1 MSTRPAHWVLTRM
14 LVIAFAIVVAL
25 PSGVALAGLSPAA
38 PTTPAAD
45 AAATDLYIVVQST
58 PPLALYRGGIAG
70 LAATNPAARGEA
82 RLKPNSTASQAYLQ
96 YLGNERSALLSAI
109 GNLLGRQISP
119 KRQYNVALN
128 GFAVQLSATEA
139 GRVAALPGVS
149 SVQRNQN
156 LETLTD
162 AGPAWMNADDIWDGS
177 AVGGVG
183 SKGERI
189 VAGIID
195 TGVNVGH
202 PSFADPGPIDG
213 YVYSNPRGR
222 FYGVCAGAAVP
233 APGSGCNNKLI
244 GLYDFTGIG
253 VNDDV
258 GHGSHTASTVAGN
271 LVDATLYAPTTT
283 LGPTRISGVA
293 PHANV
298 ISYKACQA
306 SNFNPGGVINL
317 GTCPLDALVA
327 AIDAATADVVDVI
340 NFSIGG
346 GSTDPWSGPLQQA
359 FFGTQAAGVFVA
371 ASAGNSGPNPQTI
384 GQPSNAPWLM
394 SVGASTHN
402 RRPTVTLDAS
412 KANGAPIHLEGM
424 AVAAGVGPVGLVD
437 AKALGNEL
445 CNPFDAT
452 QAAAI
457 AGRIVIC
464 TQGTIGRVEKG
475 GNVKNGGGVGMVL
488 VSQPGSKNSVLA
500 DTHLLPAVQIGEW
513 DGATLRAWLDGA
525 VSPTATLSGTT
536 IEQNNDL
543 ADRMAGFSSRGP
555 DLSNPSVIK
564 PDLTAPGVAIW
575 AAFNDNPNSPGAD
588 FNIIQGTSM
597 SSPHAAGA
605 AVLVRALHPEWN
617 PDQVKSALMST
628 AFTVPAGGKES
639 VGVTKED
646 HTTAADPFDRGAGRI
661 DINAAVR
668 AGFTVFESVPNYQA
682 ANPAAGGNPTAL
694 NLASMANTNCTP
706 TCTWTRTITNTY
718 DRPVS
723 YVVTTVSDPGFT
735 LSVSPASFTLDA
747 LHLPST
753 GLIDTSLPSSITLTI
768 TATNTG
774 LQTGEWRFGEVR
786 FAPQGQSG
794 VPGQHFPVAVKVSGG
809 APTTACDIAETIVAT
824 STPAINIADY
834 NDITELAIT
843 GVYPTFGNQATPVI
857 NFRMRVAQLGVNGA
871 LPPNQQWTFAFV
883 PPGAPSG
890 TSYFVRMATNTTGV
904 PSYSYGTQVPGTFT
918 TLGAPDAATFDLST
932 NDIKWTIATSKILNP
947 QSGGV
952 LTGNVGTSGAGVPGT
967 LTTSQKTVNGSN
979 YTLTSC
985 SSATP
990 TPTVSAS
997 ASITPSPTPTG
1008 PACTRVTTFSDTLE
1022 PDKKSGW
1029 TTATAANNLGP
1040 LSPTWQVLPD
1050 AGAHS
1055 ASHSWMS
1062 DAKTVD
1068 LKDDR
1073 LFAPPFLLT
1082 SSTQLGFWHKYF
1094 FEDGYDGGVLE
1105 ISIDGGATWSD
1116 VTDRGSFVAGA
1127 YDGPIDATAGSPTA
1141 GRQAWTTG
1149 SPTAAVDDMTQV
1161 VVDLG
1166 GFVPAGETSVPAL
1179 ARWRL
1184 VTDPVA
1190 PGALP
1195 GLAWWIDD
1203 ITITENDP
1211 NCVVA
1216 TPTPSPSPTPSPEPT
1231 STPTPVVTPTPT
1243 PVVTPTP
1250 SPTQAP
1256 TATPS
1261 PTSSPTQAPTS
1272 TPTVAPTG
1280 TPVVTATPTPVVTPT
1295 PTPVVTPT
1303 PTPSGQPAQGQ
1314 AILLLNTWKN
1324 GALDVGAS
1332 VHVLA
1337 GDIVVDSASRSAAK
1351 TSGEGS
1357 VVVDSPYLTKVVG
1370 LTTGSGFSPP
1380 AQTGASPV
1388 DDPLAGYPQPNPAA
1402 LPARSYKH
1410 GSTMQPG
1417 LYDKQVQVDET
1428 VTLQPGVYVFRDT
1441 FKVSGDGSLTGQGV
1455 TIVLMPNEDGSCGSL
1470 DVSGHAA
1477 LSLSAPTSGPYSNLV
1492 IFVTPGCVDTLKFSG
1507 GVTATLIGTVYAP
1520 AAPVDVSGESVV
1532 QLTQLIADR
1541 LKVAGGASLTVRFDP
1556 NAVAHR

>member
-25 PSGVALAGLSPAA
+25 PSGVALAALSPTA
-38 PTTPAAD
+38 PTAPVAD

-82 RLKPNSTASQAYLQ
+82 RLKPNSTASLAYLQ
-96 YLGNERSALLSAI
+96 YLRNERSGLIGAI

-128 GFAVQLSATEA
+128 GFAVQLSAAEA
-139 GRVAALPGVS
+139 GRVAALPGVA

-202 PSFADPGPIDG
+202 PSFADPGPVDG

-222 FYGVCAGAAVP
+222 FYGVCAGAVAP

-271 LVDATLYAPTTT
+271 VVNAYLHAPTVDV
-283 LGPTRISGVA
+283 GPTRVSGVA

-306 SNFNPGGVINL
+306 SNFVVPGANVNL
-317 GTCPLDALVA
+317 GTCPLDALIA

-346 GSTDPWSGPLQQA
+346 GSSDPWSGPLQQA

-371 ASAGNSGPNPQTI
+371 ASAGNSGPAPQTM
-384 GQPSNAPWLM
+384 GQPANAPWLM
-394 SVGASTHN
+394 AVAASTHN
-402 RRPTVTLDAS
+402 RRPTVSLDAT

-424 AVAAGVGPVGLVD
+424 AVTRAVGPVALID

-452 QAAAI
+452 AAAQV
-457 AGRIVIC
+457 AGKIVIC
-464 TQGTIGRVEKG
+464 TQGVIGRVEKG
-475 GNVKNGGGVGMVL
+475 NNVKNAGGAGMVL
-488 VSQPGSKNSVLA
+488 VSQAGSKNSVLA
-500 DTHLLPAVQIGEW
+500 DTHVLPAVMIGEY
-513 DGATLRAWLDGA
+513 DGVSLRNWLVGA
-525 VSPTATLSGTT
+525 VSPTATLSGVTM
-536 IEQNNDL
+536 EQNTAL

-555 DLSNPSVIK
+555 DLSDPNVIK
-564 PDLTAPGVAIW
+564 PDLTAPGLAIW
-575 AAFNDNPNSPGAD
+575 AAWMNDPNSAGDD

-605 AVLVRALHPEWN
+605 GVLVRAIHPEWN

-628 AFTVPAGGKES
+628 AFTVPTGGKES

-661 DINAAVR
+661 DIAAAVR
-668 AGFTVFESVPNYQA
+668 AGFTVSETVAAYQA
-682 ANPAAGGNPTAL
+682 ANPALGGSPSAL
-694 NLASMANTNCTP
+694 NLASMANDNCLA
-706 TCTWTRTITNTY
+706 TCTWTRTITNTF

-723 YVVTTVSDPGFT
+723 YVVTTASDPGFT
-735 LSVSPASFTLDA
+735 LSVSPSAFTLDA

-753 GLIDTSLPSSITLTI
+753 GLIDTSLPSSVTLTI

-794 VPGQHFPVAVKVSGG
+794 VPGQHFPVAVKTKG
-809 APTTACDIAETIVAT
+809 AAPEPTCTIPETIVAT
-824 STPAINIADY
+824 STAATNVPDY
-834 NDITELAIT
+834 NDITELGIA
-843 GVYPTFGNQATPVI
+843 GVYSTFGSQAMPNVT
-857 NFRMRVAQLGVNGA
+857 FRMRVQQLAVAGA
-871 LPPNQQWTFAFV
+871 LPPNQHWRFAFI

-890 TSYFVRMATNTTGV
+890 TSYFVAMATNTTGT
-904 PSYSYGTQVPGTFT
+904 PSFSYGSLAGGSFT
-918 TLGAPDAATFDLST
+918 TLGAPEAGSYDLAT
-932 NDIKWTIATSKILNP
+932 NDIEWTIATSKILNV
-947 QSGGV
+947 QTGSV
-952 LTGNVGTSGAGVPGT
+952 LTGIVGTSGAAQPGT
-967 LTTSQKTVNGSN
+967 LTTNLKTVNGNS
-979 YTLTSC
+979 YTLSSC
-985 SSATP
+985 DMASP
-990 TPTVSAS
+990 TPSVSPTPSAS

-1073 LFAPPFLLT
+1073 LFAPPFVLT
-1082 SSTQLGFWHKYF
+1082 PSTQLSFWHKYF
-1094 FEDGYDGGVLE
+1094 FEDGFDGGVLE
-1105 ISIDGGATWSD
+1105 ISTDGGAIWSD

-1127 YDGPIDATAGSPTA
+1127 YDGPIDATAGSPIA

-1161 VVDLG
+1161 FVDLG

-1216 TPTPSPSPTPSPEPT
+1216 TPTPTPSPTPTPEPT
-1231 STPTPVVTPTPT
+1231 ATPT

-1261 PTSSPTQAPTS
+1261 PTQAPTA
-1272 TPTVAPTG
+1272 TPTVAPT
-1280 TPVVTATPTPVVTPT
+1280 ATPTGAPTGTPVVTPT

-1303 PTPSGQPAQGQ
+1303 PSATPSGEQRL
-1314 AILLLNTWKN
+1314 AILALSVWKN
-1324 GALDVGAS
+1324 GGLDVGGRARLHAS
-1332 VHVLA
+1332 G
-1337 GDIVVDSASRSAAK
+1337 GDIWINSASRSGAK
-1351 TSGEGS
+1351 TSGEGT
-1357 VVVDSPYLTKVVG
+1357 VVVDQPYLTKVVG
-1370 LTTGSGFSPP
+1370 LATGNGFSPP
-1380 AQTGASPV
+1380 AVTGAASV
-1388 DDPLAGYPQPNPAA
+1388 EDPLSGYA
-1402 LPARSYKH
+1402 LPDTSSMPQRTYNG

-1417 LYDKQVQVDET
+1417 VYTDDVQLSGAV
-1428 VTLQPGVYVFRDT
+1428 VNLQPGIYVFRSGL
-1441 FKVSGDGSLTGQGV
+1441 KVMGESRLTGQGV
-1455 TIVLMPNEDGSCGSL
+1455 TLINMPDAEGECGKF
-1470 DVSGHAA
+1470 DFSGKAN
-1477 LSLSAPTSGPYSNLV
+1477 LSLSAPTSGPYRGMA
-1492 IFVTPGCVDTLKFSG
+1492 IFQAPACVDVIKWSSDT
-1507 GVTATLIGTVYAP
+1507 VTALVGTLYAP
-1520 AAPVDVSGESVV
+1520 SASLDISGKSIFDVS
-1532 QLTQLIADR
+1532 QLIVDF
-1541 LKVAGGASLTVRFDP
+1541 LKSSGDVRLTVLFDP
-1556 NAVAHR
+1556 TKTAHR